1 MFHFRFMIC
10 NISCSQGCSS
20 ISFSFLFCS
29 GVFCPVTNTSE
40 SESYCLPLL
49 NTQCVKYRIFSLNHS
64 NLSTVFLLPYLF
76 LGLIGIKQIST
87 NARSWGDMT
96 LHEYKCIPLTHSIK
110 CFLFRVMERKEI
122 DIYWKLTVCQVLYKM
137 LYIFV
142 SIQESFFFFY
152 SYHSSTAQNLLFWRM
167 VFLSLKWFEK
177 TEKINH
183 VDLSGKKWGNMRNG
197 SLGTEE
203 SNKCFFWASNFPV

>member
-64 NLSTVFLLPYLF
+64 NSSTVFLLPYLF

-87 NARSWGDMT
+87 NAASWGDMT

-142 SIQESFFFFY
+142 SIQESFFFLFLPLFY
-152 SYHSSTAQNLLFWRM
+152 CSKSLILKNGVFKPKVIRKDRENKPCRSQWKKMGEYEKWIPRNWR
-167 VFLSLKWFEK
+167 K
-177 TEKINH
+177 
-183 VDLSGKKWGNMRNG
+183 
-197 SLGTEE
+197 
-203 SNKCFFWASNFPV
+203 